1 MIFSREMEVYLMALT
16 SISVKIDKELK
27 AEADR
32 LFVALGIPIST
43 AINMFI
49 RQAVQRQAIPFE
61 IKLDANSQ
69 GTALIKDMSAQP
81 ELQSNAA
88 DEPVIAINEAERNE
102 ERHSQENI
110 DGNHLETG
118 LNDNRSN
125 ADNQK
130 LTSEQKIIAK
140 SFLLAVH
147 ELQKKGF
154 SPEDDL
160 AFDELRSGKFKPVFE
175 ERV

>member
-1 MIFSREMEVYLMALT
+1 MALT

-69 GTALIKDMSAQP
+69 GNALTKYMRVQP
-81 ELQSNAA
+81 ELQSNTA
-88 DEPVIAINEAERNE
+88 DEPVLAIYEGGQNEDK
-102 ERHSQENI
+102 HSHEDFDCN
-110 DGNHLETG
+110 NLEAG
-118 LNDNRSN
+118 LNCIRP
-125 ADNQK
+125 ATDNQK
-130 LTSEQKIIAK
+130 LTSEQKTIAK
-140 SFLLAVH
+140 TFLLAVH

-154 SPEDDL
+154 STEDDL

-175 ERV
+175 ERE